1 MPNKQL
7 PIAALALGITGL
19 FTGGLLGVGSLVG
32 IVLAV
37 AGIVRARRDPWRYG
51 GRDIAWAAVAAN
63 VFGLLSLGPLL
74 ALVLALR
81 PMLAEDDSLP
91 LPVQDTAAFPAEA
104 PPPPPPPPPS
114 ASPTSLEAEGRP
126 PNAGRIV
133 SRIVQPRKLHS
144 VPPIY
149 PEDAKKARVQG
160 TVVLECTISPQGR
173 VTDVRVVRGHPRLDQ
188 AAIAAVKQ
196 WVYTPTMLDGKAV
209 PVILT
214 VTLNFKL
221 E

>member
-1 MPNKQL
+1 MPEKQL
-7 PIAALALGITGL
+7 PIAALVLGIAGL

-32 IVLAV
+32 ILLAV
-37 AGIVRARRDPWRYG
+37 AGIVRARRDPRRHG
-51 GRDIAWAAVAAN
+51 GRDIAWAAIAAN
-63 VFGLLSLGPLL
+63 AFGLLSLAPLI
-74 ALVLALR
+74 ALGLALR
-81 PMLAEDDSLP
+81 PMLAEDDRLP
-91 LPVQDTAAFPAEA
+91 VPVQDTAALPAEA

-114 ASPTSLEAEGRP
+114 ASPTSLEVEGRP

-133 SRIVQPRKLHS
+133 EPRKLHS
-144 VPPIY
+144 VPPVY
-149 PEDAKKARVQG
+149 PEDAKRARVQG
-160 TVVLECTISPQGR
+160 TVVLECTISPEGR
-173 VTDVRVVRGHPRLDQ
+173 VTAVRVVRGIPLLDE